1 MLRSTLAGLRV
12 AVTRSADR
20 AHQLVDLV
28 CAAGAD
34 VVSVP
39 VFGVVLRPPD
49 PALATAI
56 NGLTPSDLVAV
67 TSVNGVRA
75 LSTLDVTLP
84 CGLVAV
90 GGATAD
96 AARSAGFQVRLVPA
110 KQTAAALA
118 EAVGPGNGRVVF
130 MAAAAAGPDLQA
142 GLETLGWRVDRHDVY
157 DTRLLTPDQRSMVA
171 ANRCDLVAFTS
182 GSTARGWVE
191 AGGARL
197 PAVSIGP
204 KTSAVAR
211 HLGFRIEA
219 EAVSHDLEGLIE
231 ALVVAA
237 ERSVPP
243 SI

>member
-1 MLRSTLAGLRV
+1 MVRSTLAGLRV

-20 AHQLVDLV
+20 AHELVDLV

-49 PALATAI
+49 SALAAAI
-56 NGLTPSDLVAV
+56 SDLAPGDHVAV

-75 LSTLDVTLP
+75 LSELDVTP
-84 CGLVAV
+84 SCGLVAV

-96 AARSAGFQVRLVPA
+96 AARLAGFEVSLVPA

-118 EAVGPGNGRVVF
+118 EAVGRGNGRVVF
-130 MAAAAAGPDLQA
+130 LAAAAAGPDLQV

-182 GSTARGWVE
+182 GSTVRGWVD
-191 AGGARL
+191 AGGTHL

-211 HLGFRIEA
+211 DLGLQIEA
-219 EAVSHDLEGLIE
+219 EAASHDLEGLVE
-231 ALVVAA
+231 ALIVAA